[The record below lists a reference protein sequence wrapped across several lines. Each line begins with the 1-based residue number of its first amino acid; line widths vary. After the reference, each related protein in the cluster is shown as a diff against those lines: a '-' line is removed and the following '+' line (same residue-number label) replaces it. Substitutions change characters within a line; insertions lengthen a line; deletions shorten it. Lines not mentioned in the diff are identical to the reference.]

1 MIMKY
6 RINILCGINNLS
18 VRFDKEFN
26 DEFINKLINLLNNF
40 EIKEKDKDYIWLKL
54 EEKNVLIYKH
64 GEILFLGFSEED
76 VKNILDKVLK

>member
-1 MIMKY
+1 MKY
-6 RINILCGINNLS
+6 NISKLCGINNLS
-18 VRFDKEFN
+18 VRFDKEFDN
-26 DEFINKLINLLNNF
+26 KFINKLIKILDNF

-76 VKNILDKVLK
+76 VENILDKVLK